1 MISQQLLQAI
11 APITKAIAPTAPA
24 TRSPL
29 SIDEKIT
36 IAKVLSWD
44 TYQEV
49 HPEEIIT
56 IWMKEDILWTLL
68 SGNRAIPIHKDT
80 FKSIRDAQ
88 RQSEPQEELNEYIA
102 LQAQEVAPEI
112 EIDRNEAGIYRV
124 WLGL

>member
-1 MISQQLLQAI
+1 MISQQTLQAI
-11 APITKAIAPTAPA
+11 APALTCQFAPA

-68 SGNRAIPIHKDT
+68 SGNRAIPIHKET
-80 FKSIRDAQ
+80 FKNIRDAQ